1 MLELFIESVLSLL
14 KDPLTEIGISPIA
27 VLRGV
32 ELFVIVLITVFGA
45 YFMRR
50 FVRSLKLRAEKTA
63 SKWDDTFLLHSKA
76 PRGRWFGLWV
86 LPLRSSAHQSDWILR
101 LSSVHFVRH
110 W

>member
-1 MLELFIESVLSLL
+1 MLELFIESVLSPLRAHRL
-14 KDPLTEIGISPIA
+14 KLECLRSQY
-27 VLRGV
+27 RGV

-76 PRGRWFGLWV
+76 PHG
-86 LPLRSSAHQSDWILR
+86 H
-101 LSSVHFVRH
+101 
-110 W
+110 